1 MRKKYLALVLVL
13 ALAFAFLAG
22 CGKKEDTSAGDTA
35 TEEQVEETT
44 EGEEEAS
51 STTEEEAPKEEIQ
64 LCIGNYYY
72 GSDHGSSYDSYMYFD
87 GSSSTI
93 EMKENAGYKALGD
106 AIKSFSD
113 ELLESFKKECDNLA
127 ESAKEYYDPDD
138 SNTSISSN
146 YNTITPA
153 RVDSHVVSLSI
164 ENSSYGGGAH
174 GYYSVVGATFD
185 SETGKELALK
195 DLGIDTDE
203 LEEYIV
209 NFIKKSDY
217 KDAVF
222 DEYRTTIHDDLNGD
236 FQTWYLTGDKL
247 MIIFN
252 PYEIT
257 PYAAGQVA
265 VAVPLADLKNID
277 SKYMPVGKELYQAT
291 GSTEFDIDG
300 HKVGLEINYN
310 DDGYS
315 MTGSMIVNGKKIC
328 KVLDG
333 DYFYSYKVI
342 HYRNENGDDYI
353 IVTVTGDNDYS
364 ITELYKVDDEKVV
377 LADTMNGSS
386 FKNINEHSFAAV
398 DRVDVLGT
406 YSCDRR
412 YAIANDKFEPVDE
425 MYVIEDSDPK
435 YKEYRKI
442 TVLKDIK
449 VRIGEEDNFTDS
461 TLKKGT
467 NLYITYTDG
476 KSIVGF
482 ETEEGEKGNFDIT
495 KEKDG
500 YGIKIDGID
509 QNEVFDNLPY
519 AG

>member
-22 CGKKEDTSAGDTA
+22 CGKKEDTSVEESV
-35 TEEQVEETT
+35 TEEKVEKTT
-44 EGEEEAS
+44 EEEAEA
-51 STTEEEAPKEEIQ
+51 TTEEEAPKEEIQ
-64 LCIGNYYY
+64 LKIGYHYY
-72 GSDHGSSYDSYMYFD
+72 GEDDNAPEGSYQYFA
-87 GSSSTI
+87 GSTSTV
-93 EMKENAGYKALGD
+93 EMKENQAYKALGD
-106 AIKSFSD
+106 SIKSFND
-113 ELLESFKKECDNLA
+113 DLLASFKEECNNLA
-127 ESAKEYYDPDD
+127 NSAKEYYDPDD
-138 SNTSISSN
+138 STSTSSSF

-222 DEYRTTIHDDLNGD
+222 DEYKTTIHDDLNGD

-277 SKYMPVGKELYQAT
+277 SKYMPVGKELYEAT

-315 MTGSMIVNGKKIC
+315 MTGSMTVNGKKIC
-328 KVLDG
+328 KALNG

-353 IVTVTGDNDYS
+353 IVTVTSDNDYS

-412 YAIANDKFEPVDE
+412 YAIANDKFEPIDE

-449 VRIGEEDNFTDS
+449 VRLGEEDNFTDS